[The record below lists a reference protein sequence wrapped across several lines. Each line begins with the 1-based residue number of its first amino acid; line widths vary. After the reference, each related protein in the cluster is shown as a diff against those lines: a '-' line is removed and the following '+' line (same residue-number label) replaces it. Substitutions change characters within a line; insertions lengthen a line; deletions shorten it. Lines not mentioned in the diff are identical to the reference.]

1 MRKILKLILIFTILL
16 AIINFYIISTT
27 KRRIIEISN
36 IEDKDYECIVVL
48 GAGIR
53 KNKPS
58 PMLEDRLLTAIE
70 LYNNKAAPKIL
81 VSCDHEYKDYDEVNV
96 MKNYLKENGIPSEDI
111 FMDHAGLSSYDSI
124 YRTKKIFKA
133 DKVIIVTQKYHLY
146 RSLYI
151 AKSIDLNAYGVSA
164 TKREYMNQMMKTMS
178 TLNAT
183 ISQGIPVKGEFK
195 QRGNDLV
202 AVVEKVKNRNG
213 NQPLNN
219 AVFAR

>member
-36 IEDKDYECIVVL
+36 IEDKDYDCIVVL
-48 GAGIR
+48 GAGI
-53 KNKPS
+53 KNNKPS

-81 VSCDHEYKDYDEVNV
+81 VSGDHEYQDYDEVNV

-164 TKREYMNQMMKTMS
+164 TKREYMNQTKRDIREIAARIKDFLKCLIKPEPTY
-178 TLNAT
+178 L
-183 ISQGIPVKGEFK
+183 GEVIPIKG
-195 QRGNDLV
+195 
-202 AVVEKVKNRNG
+202 NG
-213 NQPLNN
+213 DRTDDNK
-219 AVFAR
+219 